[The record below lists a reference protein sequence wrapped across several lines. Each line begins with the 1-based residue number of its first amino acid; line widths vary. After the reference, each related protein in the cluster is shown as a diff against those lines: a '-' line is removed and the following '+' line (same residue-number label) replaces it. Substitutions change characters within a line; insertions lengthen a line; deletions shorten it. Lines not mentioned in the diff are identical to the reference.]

1 MALTVNSNIQALNA
15 YRNLNKTQAGLSS
28 SLEKLSSGLR
38 INRAADDAAGLA
50 ISEGLKAQIGGI
62 NQASKNAQDGISLVQ
77 TADGALGQSQ
87 AILQRLRTLAVQS
100 ANGSQ
105 STDSRTAINSEA
117 TALKAEL
124 TRISDTS
131 SFNSVNL
138 LDGTYKTG
146 YDFQIGYKAN
156 GTSSTGN
163 VIAVAIDSGAASVAA
178 ASAVA
183 AQTAILASLTSTGTF
198 ADAATTTISG
208 ASATTFSAKING
220 VTVNFSVSG
229 TFASTNNDI
238 VGASVAAILT
248 AQAASVNA
256 VFTYSAASDTF
267 TVTAGGASVGVS
279 SNVTFLGAATV
290 PAGGL
295 TLNFGATVSN
305 TGTASVNAASAVA
318 AVAAGSFGAGGLGV
332 ASLDLSSQSTA
343 VSAITAID
351 TAIKNVSNARASL
364 GALQNRF
371 QYTVDNLDT
380 TAENLS
386 AAQSRITD
394 TDMASEMVN
403 FTRAQILSQAGT
415 SMLSQAKNLPS
426 SILSLLQG

>member
-62 NQASKNAQDGISLVQ
+62 QQASRNAQDGVSLVQ
-77 TADGALGQSQ
+77 TADGALSQSQ

-100 ANGSQ
+100 SNGSQ
-105 STDSRTAINSEA
+105 SADSRTAINAEA

-146 YDFQIGYKAN
+146 YNFQIGYKAD
-156 GTSSTGN
+156 GASATGN
-163 VIAVAIDSGAASVAA
+163 QIAVSIDSGAAA
-178 ASAVA
+178 ASAVTA
-183 AQTAILASLTSTGTF
+183 VTAQAQVLASLTGTGTF
-198 ADAATTTISG
+198 ANATSTDYSASETTLRI
-208 ASATTFSAKING
+208 KVNG
-220 VTVNFSVSG
+220 VTMNFSVSG
-229 TFASTNNDI
+229 TFASTAND
-238 VGASVAAILT
+238 AVAASIVTLLNTQAGSSLT
-248 AQAASVNA
+248 FSYSATTDQFTVTAAGAALGVSSTIEVVAATVATGGLNLNLAAASNTGVASVNA
-256 VFTYSAASDTF
+256 VA
-267 TVTAGGASVGVS
+267 
-279 SNVTFLGAATV
+279 
-290 PAGGL
+290 
-295 TLNFGATVSN
+295 
-305 TGTASVNAASAVA
+305 AASAVA
-318 AVAAGSFGAGGLGV
+318 AGAFSAGGLGV
-332 ASLDLSSQSTA
+332 ASLDLTTQSTSQ
-343 VSAITAID
+343 SAITAID
-351 TAIKNVSNARASL
+351 DAIKKVSTARASL

-394 TDMASEMVN
+394 TDMASEMVS

-426 SILSLLQG
+426 SILDLLRG

>member
-62 NQASKNAQDGISLVQ
+62 QQASKNAQDGVSLVQ
-77 TADGALGQSQ
+77 TADGALSQSQ

-105 STDSRTAINSEA
+105 SSDSRTAINAEA
-117 TALKAEL
+117 TALKSEL

-138 LDGTYKTG
+138 LDGTYQTG
-146 YDFQIGYKAN
+146 YNFQIGYKADGGSVTGNQILVSIDSKAVAASAVTALTAQAEVLASVTSTGTFSGVSGSYAAGSATSLQINVN
-156 GTSSTGN
+156 GVTLNYSVSGTIGGADSDATGAAVATLLNGQNAGKATFSYDAAADKFTVTAAGASLGVSSAVTIVASTVAGAGGITLNFTAAANSTGN
-163 VIAVAIDSGAASVAA
+163 ASVNARAA
-178 ASAVA
+178 ASAV
-183 AQTAILASLTSTGTF
+183 T
-198 ADAATTTISG
+198 
-208 ASATTFSAKING
+208 
-220 VTVNFSVSG
+220 
-229 TFASTNNDI
+229 
-238 VGASVAAILT
+238 
-248 AQAASVNA
+248 
-256 VFTYSAASDTF
+256 
-267 TVTAGGASVGVS
+267 
-279 SNVTFLGAATV
+279 
-290 PAGGL
+290 
-295 TLNFGATVSN
+295 
-305 TGTASVNAASAVA
+305 
-318 AVAAGSFGAGGLGV
+318 AGSFSAGGLGV
-332 ASLDLSSQSTA
+332 ASIDLTSQSTA
-343 VSAITAID
+343 QAAITSID
-351 TAIKNVSNARASL
+351 NAIKTVSTSRASL